1 MGLSSALA
9 SAMSGLRANQ
19 AALSIV
25 SSNVANS
32 QTPGYVVQTPN
43 QIEVTTGDFGS
54 TAMTTGVSRELDTYV
69 LNQLRTETGGSG
81 YADQMANILK
91 QLQNVYG
98 TPGNSGTLETAL
110 NNFTTALQ
118 ALSTSSGASSA
129 QTVALGAA
137 QALAQQLNLTT
148 KGIQSLRSNVEQD
161 LGTSAQAANAAMQQ
175 IAGINT
181 RLQGL
186 SANDPSA
193 ATLMDQRDQA
203 INTLSKYVDV
213 RVTTDGS
220 NQANIYTT
228 TGIQLV
234 GAGLASQFSFASAG
248 ALSATSLYN
257 IDPAKSGVGALNI
270 KLPNGSQLDV
280 VANSVVSSGQIAAD
294 LKLRDQTLV
303 QAQNQID
310 QLAATMSSA
319 LSDKTTA
326 GSPVLGP
333 PAGFDIDLAGTQPG
347 NTATFTYTDTTTN
360 TQKQITLV
368 NVTDPAALP
377 LQNATNAN
385 PMQLG
390 VNFSGG
396 MSAIASVLNTA
407 LSGTHLTFSAAP
419 SPATATTLRVTD
431 DNTGLAK
438 VNSSSISKTI
448 SSLTSTPGNPQLPL
462 FTDGGQALYTG
473 EITAS
478 GSQMTGLAGRIA
490 VNTQLVSD
498 PTRLSVYS
506 TSPVTPAGD
515 TTRSDYL
522 YSQLTTAVFSY
533 SPQSG
538 LGSASQ
544 PFTGSVSNYLQQFLS
559 VQANASTQATQLQ
572 QGQSVVVSTLQAKFN
587 STSSVNLDS
596 EMSNL
601 IQLQNAYAANA
612 HVMSV
617 VQSMM
622 NTLIQAQR

>member
-32 QTPGYVVQTPN
+32 QTPGYVAQTPN

-54 TAMTTGVSRELDTYV
+54 TAKTTGVSRDIDSYV
-69 LNQLRTETGGSG
+69 QNQLRTETGGSG
-81 YADQMANILK
+81 YADQTANILK

-98 TPGNSGTLETAL
+98 SPGNSGTLETAL
-110 NNFTTALQ
+110 NNFTSSLQ
-118 ALSTSSGASSA
+118 ALSTSAGSSSA
-129 QTVALGAA
+129 QTVAVSAA
-137 QALAQQLNLTT
+137 QALATQLNVTT

-161 LGTSAQAANAAMQQ
+161 LGTSAQAANSAMSQ
-175 IAGINT
+175 IADINT
-181 RLQGL
+181 KLQGL
-186 SANDPSA
+186 ASNDPSA

-234 GAGLASQFSFASAG
+234 GAGLASQFSFTSAG
-248 ALSATSLYN
+248 ALGATSLYN
-257 IDPAKSGVGALNI
+257 LDPAKSGVGALTI
-270 KLPNGSQLDV
+270 KLPNGSSIDV
-280 VANSVVSSGQIAAD
+280 AGNNVVSSGQIAAD

-303 QAQNQID
+303 QAQNQVD

-326 GSPVLGP
+326 GTAVSGP
-333 PAGFDIDLAGTQPG
+333 PAGFDIDLAGAQPG
-347 NTATFTYTDTTTN
+347 NTVNITYTDSTN
-360 TQKQITLV
+360 TQRQITLV

-385 PMQLG
+385 PMQVG

-396 MSAIASVLNTA
+396 MGAIASALNTA
-407 LSGTHLTFSAAP
+407 LSGSHLTFSAAP
-419 SPATATTLRVTD
+419 SPASATTLRVTD
-431 DNTGLAK
+431 DNSGLAK
-438 VNSSSISKTI
+438 VNSASSTKTI
-448 SSLTSTPGNPQLPL
+448 TSLTSGSPQLPL
-462 FTDGGQALYTG
+462 FTDGSTALYTG
-473 EITAS
+473 AITAS
-478 GSQMTGLAGRIA
+478 GSQMTGLAGRIS
-490 VNTQLVSD
+490 VNPSLVTDSSK
-498 PTRLSVYS
+498 LSIYS
-506 TSPVTPAGD
+506 TSPVTPTGD

-522 YSQLTTAVFSY
+522 YSQLTNTVFSY
-533 SPQSG
+533 SPQTG

-544 PFTGSVSNYLQQFLS
+544 PFSGSVSNYLQQFLS
-559 VQANASTQATQLQ
+559 VQANASTQATALQ

>member
-32 QTPGYVVQTPN
+32 QTPGYVVQRPN
-43 QIEVTTGDFGS
+43 QIEVTTGEFGS

-98 TPGNSGTLETAL
+98 TPGNSGTLESAL
-110 NNFTTALQ
+110 NKFTTALQ

-137 QALAQQLNLTT
+137 QALAQQLNVTT

-161 LGTSAQAANAAMQQ
+161 LGTSALAANAAMQQ
-175 IAGINT
+175 IADINT

-234 GAGLASQFSFASAG
+234 GAGLASEFSFASVG

-257 IDPAKSGVGALNI
+257 IDPAKSGVGAFNI
-270 KLPNGSQLDV
+270 KLPNGSQVDV
-280 VANSVVSSGQIAAD
+280 VANNVVSSGQIAAD
-294 LKLRDQTLV
+294 LKLRDEMLV

-319 LSDKTTA
+319 LSDKTAA
-326 GSPVLGP
+326 GGTVSGP
-333 PAGFDIDLAGTQPG
+333 PAGFDLDLAGALPG
-347 NTATFTYTDTTTN
+347 NTVNITYTDTATN
-360 TQKQITLV
+360 TQRQVTLV

-377 LQNATNAN
+377 LQNAANAN
-385 PMQLG
+385 PMRIG
-390 VNFSGG
+390 INFAGG
-396 MSAIASVLNTA
+396 MGAIASALNTA
-407 LSGTHLTFSAAP
+407 LSGSHLTFSAPP

-431 DNTGLAK
+431 DNSGLTK
-438 VNSSSISKTI
+438 VNSASTSKTI
-448 SSLTSTPGNPQLPL
+448 SSLTSGNPQLPL

-473 EITAS
+473 AITAS

-490 VNTQLVSD
+490 VNTQLVND
-498 PTRLSVYS
+498 PTRMSVYN

-522 YSQLTTAVFSY
+522 YSQLTSAVFSY

-544 PFTGSVSNYLQQFLS
+544 PFSGSVSNYLQQFLS
-559 VQANASTQATQLQ
+559 IQGNAATQATQLQ
-572 QGQSVVVSTLQAKFN
+572 QGQSVVVSTLQAKFD
-587 STSSVNLDS
+587 STSSVNLDT
-596 EMSNL
+596 EMSSL

-622 NTLIQAQR
+622 NTLLQAQV

>member
-54 TAMTTGVSRELDTYV
+54 TAKTTGVSRDIDSYV
-69 LNQLRTETGGSG
+69 QNQLRTETGGSG

-91 QLQNVYG
+91 QLQSVYG

-110 NNFTTALQ
+110 NNFTSSLQ
-118 ALSTSSGASSA
+118 ALSTNAGSSSA
-129 QTVALGAA
+129 QRVALGAA
-137 QALAQQLNLTT
+137 QALATQLNVTT

-161 LGTSAQAANAAMQQ
+161 LGTSSQAANAALNQ
-175 IAGINT
+175 IADINT
-181 RLQGL
+181 KLQGL
-186 SANDPSA
+186 ASTDPSA
-193 ATLMDQRDQA
+193 ANLMDQRDQA
-203 INTLSKYVDV
+203 INSLSKYVDV

-248 ALSATSLYN
+248 ALGATSLYN
-257 IDPAKSGVGALNI
+257 IDPTKSTVGALTI
-270 KLPNGSQLDV
+270 KLPNGSSIDV
-280 VANSVVSSGQIAAD
+280 AGNNVVSSGQIAAD

-303 QAQNQID
+303 QAQNQVD

-319 LSDKTTA
+319 MSDKTTA
-326 GSPVLGP
+326 GTPVSGP
-333 PAGFDIDLAGTQPG
+333 PAGFDIDLAGAQAG
-347 NTATFTYTDTTTN
+347 NTVNITYTDSTN
-360 TQKQITLV
+360 TQRQVTLV
-368 NVTDPAALP
+368 NVTDPTALP

-385 PMQLG
+385 PMQIG
-390 VNFSGG
+390 INFSGG
-396 MSAIASVLNTA
+396 MGAIASALNSA
-407 LSGTHLTFSAAP
+407 LPGSHLSFSPAP

-431 DNTGLAK
+431 DNSGLAK
-438 VNSSSISKTI
+438 VNSASSTKTV
-448 SSLTSTPGNPQLPL
+448 SSLTSGGPQLPL

-473 EITAS
+473 AITGT

-490 VNTQLVSD
+490 VNTQLTAD
-498 PTRLSVYS
+498 PTRLSIYS
-506 TSPVTPAGD
+506 TSPVTPTGD

-522 YSQLTTAVFSY
+522 YSQLTTSVYSY
-533 SPQSG
+533 SPQTG

-544 PFTGSVSNYLQQFLS
+544 PFTGSVSNFLQQFLS
-559 VQANASTQATQLQ
+559 VQANTSTQATALQ

-622 NTLIQAQR
+622 NTLIQAQG

>member
-1 MGLSSALA
+1 
-9 SAMSGLRANQ
+9 MSGLRANQ

-32 QTPGYVVQTPN
+32 QTPGYVAQTPN

-54 TAMTTGVSRELDTYV
+54 TAKTTGVSRDIDTYV
-69 LNQLRTETGGSG
+69 QNQLRTETGGSG

-91 QLQNVYG
+91 QLQSVYG

-110 NNFTTALQ
+110 NTFTSSLQ
-118 ALSTSSGASSA
+118 ALSTNAGSSSA
-129 QTVALGAA
+129 QNVALSAA
-137 QALAQQLNLTT
+137 QSLATQLNVTT

-161 LGTSAQAANAAMQQ
+161 LSTSSQAANAALNQ
-175 IAGINT
+175 IADINIK
-181 RLQGL
+181 LQGL
-186 SANDPSA
+186 APTDPSA

-203 INTLSKYVDV
+203 INSLSKYVDV

-220 NQANIYTT
+220 NQSNIYTT

-234 GAGLASQFSFASAG
+234 GAGLASQFSFTSAG
-248 ALSATSLYN
+248 ALGATSLYN
-257 IDPAKSGVGALNI
+257 IDPTKSGVGALAI
-270 KLPNGSQLDV
+270 KLPNGSSIDV
-280 VANSVVSSGQIAAD
+280 AGNNVVSSGQIAAD

-303 QAQNQID
+303 QAQNQVD

-319 LSDKTTA
+319 MSDKTTA
-326 GSPVLGP
+326 GTAVSGP
-333 PAGFDIDLAGTQPG
+333 PAGFNVDLAGAQPG
-347 NTATFTYTDTTTN
+347 NTVNITYTDSTN
-360 TQKQITLV
+360 TQRQITLV
-368 NVTDPAALP
+368 NVTDPTALP

-385 PMQLG
+385 PMQVG

-396 MSAIASVLNTA
+396 MGAIASALNTA
-407 LSGTHLTFSAAP
+407 LSGSHLTFSAAP

-431 DNTGLAK
+431 DNSGLAK
-438 VNSSSISKTI
+438 VNSASSSVTV
-448 SSLTSTPGNPQLPL
+448 SSLTSGGPQLPL
-462 FTDGGQALYTG
+462 FTDGGTALYTG
-473 EITAS
+473 AITGS

-490 VNTQLVSD
+490 VNTQLTAD
-498 PTRLSVYS
+498 PTKLSVYS
-506 TSPVTPAGD
+506 TSPVTPTGD

-522 YSQLTTAVFSY
+522 YSQLTSAVYSF
-533 SPQSG
+533 SPQTG
-538 LGSASQ
+538 LGSANQ

-559 VQANASTQATQLQ
+559 VQANASTQATALQ

-622 NTLIQAQR
+622 TTLLQAQA

>member
-25 SSNVANS
+25 SSNVSNS

-43 QIEVTTGDFGS
+43 QIEVSTGDFGS

-98 TPGNSGTLETAL
+98 TPGNDGTLETAL
-110 NNFTTALQ
+110 NNFTSSLQ
-118 ALSTSSGASSA
+118 ALSTSAGSSSA

-137 QALAQQLNLTT
+137 QSLAQQLNTTT

-161 LGTSAQAANAAMQQ
+161 LGNSAQAANAAMKQ
-175 IAGINT
+175 IADINT
-181 RLQGL
+181 KLQGL
-186 SANDPSA
+186 SSNDPSA

-234 GAGLASQFSFASAG
+234 GAGLASQFQFSSAG
-248 ALSATSLYN
+248 ALSATSQYN
-257 IDPAKSGVGALNI
+257 IDPAKSGVGAFNI
-270 KLPNGSQLDV
+270 VLPNGSKVDC
-280 VANSVVSSGQIAAD
+280 VANNVVSSGQIAAD

-310 QLAATMSSA
+310 QLAAAMSSA
-319 LSDKTTA
+319 LSDKTSA
-326 GSPVLGP
+326 GSTVSGP
-333 PAGFDIDLAGTQPG
+333 PTGFDLDLAGAQPG
-347 NTATFTYTDTTTN
+347 NTVNISYTDTATN
-360 TQKQITLV
+360 TQRQITLV

-385 PMQLG
+385 PMQIG

-396 MSAIASVLNTA
+396 MSAIAAALNTA
-407 LSGTHLTFSAAP
+407 LPNAHLTFSAAP

-438 VNSSSISKTI
+438 VNSASATKTI
-448 SSLTSTPGNPQLPL
+448 SSLASGNPQMPL

-473 EITAS
+473 AITAS

-490 VNTQLVSD
+490 VNIQLLTD
-498 PTRLSVYS
+498 PSKMSVYN

-522 YSQLTTAVFSY
+522 YSQLTNAVYSY
-533 SPQSG
+533 SPQTG

-544 PFTGSVSNYLQQFLS
+544 PFTGSISNYLQQFLS
-559 VQANASTQATQLQ
+559 VQSNAATQATQLQ
-572 QGQSVVVSTLQAKFN
+572 QGQSVVVSTLQAKFD
-587 STSSVNLDS
+587 STSKVNLDS

-622 NTLIQAQR
+622 NTLIQAQV

>member
-32 QTPGYVVQTPN
+32 QTPGYVVQKAN

-81 YADQMANILK
+81 YADQMASILK

-118 ALSTSSGASSA
+118 ALSTSAGSSSA
-129 QTVALGAA
+129 QTVAVGAA
-137 QALAQQLNLTT
+137 QTLAQQLNVTT

-161 LGTSAQAANAAMQQ
+161 LGSSAQQANLAMNQ
-175 IAGINT
+175 IADINT
-181 RLQGL
+181 KLQGL

-248 ALSATSLYN
+248 ALTATSQYN
-257 IDPAKSGVGALNI
+257 IDPAKSGVGAFNI
-270 KLPNGSQLDV
+270 KLPNGSMVDV
-280 VANSVVSSGQIAAD
+280 VANNVVSSGQVAAD

-319 LSDKTTA
+319 LSDKTTT
-326 GSPVLGP
+326 GSTVSGP
-333 PAGFDIDLAGTQPG
+333 PAGFDIDLAGAQPG
-347 NTATFTYTDTTTN
+347 NTVNISYTDTTTN
-360 TQKQITLV
+360 TQRQITLV

-385 PMQLG
+385 PMQIG

-396 MSAIASVLNTA
+396 MGAIASALNTA
-407 LSGTHLTFSAAP
+407 LSGAHLTFAAAS

-438 VNSSSISKTI
+438 VNSSSSTKTI
-448 SSLTSTPGNPQLPL
+448 SSLTSGNPQLPL

-473 EITAS
+473 AITAS

-490 VNTQLVSD
+490 VNTQLAAD

-506 TSPVTPAGD
+506 TSPVTPTGD

-522 YSQLTTAVFSY
+522 YSQLTNAVFSY
-533 SPQSG
+533 SPQTG
-538 LGSASQ
+538 LGSANQ

-559 VQANASTQATQLQ
+559 VQGNAATQATQLQ

-617 VQSMM
+617 VQTMM
-622 NTLIQAQR
+622 NTLLQAQV

>member
-32 QTPGYVVQTPN
+32 QTPGYVAQTPN

-54 TAMTTGVSRELDTYV
+54 TAKTTGVSREIDSYV
-69 LNQLRTETGGSG
+69 QNQLRTETGGSG

-110 NNFTTALQ
+110 NNFTSSLQ
-118 ALSTSSGASSA
+118 ALSTSAGSSSA
-129 QTVALGAA
+129 QTVAVGAA
-137 QALAQQLNLTT
+137 QALATQLNVTT

-161 LGTSAQAANAAMQQ
+161 LGTSSQAANAALNQ
-175 IAGINT
+175 IADINT
-181 RLQGL
+181 KLQGL
-186 SANDPSA
+186 APTDPSA

-203 INTLSKYVDV
+203 INSLSKYVDV

-234 GAGLASQFSFASAG
+234 GAGLASQFSFTSAG
-248 ALSATSLYN
+248 ALGATSLYN
-257 IDPAKSGVGALNI
+257 LDPAKSGVGALTI
-270 KLPNGSQLDV
+270 KLPNGSSIDV
-280 VANSVVSSGQIAAD
+280 AGNNVVSSGQIAAD

-326 GSPVLGP
+326 GTPVSGP
-333 PAGFDIDLAGTQPG
+333 PAGFDIDLAGAQPG
-347 NTATFTYTDTTTN
+347 NTVNLTYTDSTN
-360 TQKQITLV
+360 TQRQITLV

-385 PMQLG
+385 PMQIG
-390 VNFSGG
+390 VNFSSG
-396 MSAIASVLNTA
+396 MGAIASALNTA
-407 LSGTHLTFSAAP
+407 LSGSHLTFAAAP
-419 SPATATTLRVTD
+419 SPATTTTLRVTD
-431 DNTGLAK
+431 DNSGLAK
-438 VNSSSISKTI
+438 LNSASSTKTI
-448 SSLTSTPGNPQLPL
+448 SSLTSGSPQLPL
-462 FTDGGQALYTG
+462 FTDGSTALYTG
-473 EITAS
+473 AITAS
-478 GSQMTGLAGRIA
+478 GSQMTGLAGRIS
-490 VNTQLVSD
+490 VNPSLVTD

-506 TSPVTPAGD
+506 TSPVTPTGD

-522 YSQLTTAVFSY
+522 YSQLTTSVFSY
-533 SPQSG
+533 SPQTG

-622 NTLIQAQR
+622 NTLLQAQG

>member
-32 QTPGYVVQTPN
+32 QTPGYVAQTPN

-54 TAMTTGVSRELDTYV
+54 TAKTTGVSRDIDSYV
-69 LNQLRTETGGSG
+69 QNQLRTETGGSG
-81 YADQMANILK
+81 YADQMANILN

-98 TPGNSGTLETAL
+98 NPGGSGTLETAL
-110 NNFTTALQ
+110 NNFTSSLQ
-118 ALSTSSGASSA
+118 ALSTSAGSSSA

-137 QALAQQLNLTT
+137 QALATQLNVTT

-161 LGTSAQAANAAMQQ
+161 LGTSAQQANAAMNQ
-175 IAGINT
+175 IADINT
-181 RLQGL
+181 KLQGL
-186 SANDPSA
+186 ASTDPSA

-203 INTLSKYVDV
+203 INSLSKYVDV

-220 NQANIYTT
+220 NQANIYTS

-257 IDPAKSGVGALNI
+257 TDPSKSGVGALTI
-270 KLPNGSQLDV
+270 KLPNGSSIDV
-280 VANSVVSSGQIAAD
+280 AGNSVVSSGQIAAD

-303 QAQNQID
+303 QAQTQVD

-326 GSPVLGP
+326 GSTVSGP
-333 PAGFDIDLAGTQPG
+333 PAGFDVDLAGAQPG
-347 NTATFTYTDTTTN
+347 NTVNITYTDSTN
-360 TQKQITLV
+360 TQRQITLV

-385 PMQLG
+385 PMQIG
-390 VNFSGG
+390 VNFSSG
-396 MSAIASVLNTA
+396 MGAIASALNTA
-407 LSGTHLTFSAAP
+407 LPGSHLTFSAAP

-431 DNTGLAK
+431 DNSGLAK
-438 VNSSSISKTI
+438 LNSASSTKTI
-448 SSLTSTPGNPQLPL
+448 SSLTSGGPQLPL

-473 EITAS
+473 AITAS

-490 VNTQLVSD
+490 VNTQLTTD
-498 PTRLSVYS
+498 PTRLSIYS
-506 TSPVTPAGD
+506 TSPVTPTGD

-522 YSQLTTAVFSY
+522 YSQLTNTVFSY
-533 SPQSG
+533 SPQTG

-559 VQANASTQATQLQ
+559 VQGNASTQATALQ

-622 NTLIQAQR
+622 TTLLQAQT

>member
-25 SSNVANS
+25 SSNVANA

-43 QIEVTTGDFGS
+43 QIEVTTGEFGA
-54 TAMTTGVSRELDTYV
+54 TAMTTGVSRLLDTYV
-69 LNQLRTETGGSG
+69 QNQLRTETGGGG

-98 TPGNSGTLETAL
+98 TPGNSGTLESAL
-110 NNFTTALQ
+110 NKFTTALQ

-137 QALAQQLNLTT
+137 QALATQLNVTT

-161 LGTSAQAANAAMQQ
+161 LGNSAQAANAAMKQ
-175 IAGINT
+175 IADINT

-213 RVTTDGS
+213 RVTTDNS

-234 GAGLASQFSFASAG
+234 GAGLASEFSFASAG

-257 IDPAKSGVGALNI
+257 IDPAKSGVGAFNI
-270 KLPNGSQLDV
+270 KLPNGSQVDV
-280 VANSVVSSGQIAAD
+280 VANNVVSSGQIAAD
-294 LKLRDQTLV
+294 LKLRDDILV

-310 QLAATMSSA
+310 QLAATMASA

-326 GSPVLGP
+326 GSTVTGP
-333 PAGFDIDLAGTQPG
+333 PAGFDLELAGALPG
-347 NTATFTYTDTTTN
+347 NTVNITYTDTATN
-360 TQKQITLV
+360 TQRQITLV

-385 PMQLG
+385 PMRVGVDFAGGLG
-390 VNFSGG
+390 
-396 MSAIASVLNTA
+396 AIASALNTA
-407 LSGTHLTFSAAP
+407 LSGTHLSFSAAP
-419 SPATATTLRVTD
+419 PPATATTLRVTD

-438 VNSSSISKTI
+438 VGSASTTKTI
-448 SSLTSTPGNPQLPL
+448 SSLTSGNPQLPL

-473 EITAS
+473 AITAS

-490 VNTQLVSD
+490 VNTQLVTD
-498 PTRLSVYS
+498 PTRMSVYN

-522 YSQLTTAVFSY
+522 YSQLTSAVFSY

-544 PFTGSVSNYLQQFLS
+544 PFSGSVSNFLQQFLS
-559 VQANASTQATQLQ
+559 VQANAATQATQLQ
-572 QGQSVVVSTLQAKFN
+572 QGQSVVVSTLQAKFD
-587 STSSVNLDS
+587 STSKVNLDS

-617 VQSMM
+617 VQTMM
-622 NTLIQAQR
+622 NTLIQAQL

>member
-25 SSNVANS
+25 SSNVANA

-43 QIEVTTGDFGS
+43 QIEVTTGEFGS
-54 TAMTTGVSRELDTYV
+54 TAMTTGVSRLLDTYV
-69 LNQLRTETGGSG
+69 QNQLRTETGGSG

-98 TPGNSGTLETAL
+98 TPGNSGTLESAL
-110 NNFTTALQ
+110 NKFTTALQ

-137 QALAQQLNLTT
+137 QALATQLNVTT

-161 LGTSAQAANAAMQQ
+161 LGNSAQAANAAMKQV
-175 IAGINT
+175 ADINT

-213 RVTTDGS
+213 RVTTDNS

-234 GAGLASQFSFASAG
+234 GAGLASEFSFASAG

-257 IDPAKSGVGALNI
+257 IDPAKSGVGAFNI
-270 KLPNGSQLDV
+270 KLPNGSQVDV
-280 VANSVVSSGQIAAD
+280 VANNVVSSGQIAAD
-294 LKLRDQTLV
+294 LKLRDDILV

-310 QLAATMSSA
+310 QLAATMASA

-326 GSPVLGP
+326 GSTVSGP
-333 PAGFDIDLAGTQPG
+333 PAGFDLELAGALPG
-347 NTATFTYTDTTTN
+347 NTVNITYTDTATN
-360 TQKQITLV
+360 TQRQITLV

-385 PMQLG
+385 PMRIG
-390 VNFSGG
+390 VDFAGG
-396 MSAIASVLNTA
+396 MGAIASALNTA
-407 LSGTHLTFSAAP
+407 LPSAHLSFSAAP

-438 VNSSSISKTI
+438 VGSASTTKTI
-448 SSLTSTPGNPQLPL
+448 SSLTSGNPQLPL

-473 EITAS
+473 AITAS
-478 GSQMTGLAGRIA
+478 GSQITGLAGRIA
-490 VNTQLVSD
+490 VNTQLVTD
-498 PTRLSVYS
+498 PTRMSVYN

-522 YSQLTTAVFSY
+522 YSQLTSAVFSY
-533 SPQSG
+533 APQSG

-544 PFTGSVSNYLQQFLS
+544 PFTGSVSNFLQQFLS
-559 VQANASTQATQLQ
+559 VQANAATQATQLQ
-572 QGQSVVVSTLQAKFN
+572 QGQSVVVSTLQAKFD
-587 STSSVNLDS
+587 STSKVNLDS

-622 NTLIQAQR
+622 NTLIQAQL

>member
-32 QTPGYVVQTPN
+32 QTPGYVAQTPN

-54 TAMTTGVSRELDTYV
+54 TAKTTGVSRDIDTYV
-69 LNQLRTETGGSG
+69 QNQLRTETGGSG
-81 YADQMANILK
+81 YADQTANILK

-110 NNFTTALQ
+110 NNFTTSLQ
-118 ALSTSSGASSA
+118 ALSTSAGSSSA
-129 QTVALGAA
+129 QTVAVGAA
-137 QALAQQLNLTT
+137 QALATQLNVTT

-161 LGTSAQAANAAMQQ
+161 LGTSSQAANAAMNQ
-175 IAGINT
+175 IADINT
-181 RLQGL
+181 KLQGL
-186 SANDPSA
+186 APTDPSA

-203 INTLSKYVDV
+203 INSLSKYVDV

-234 GAGLASQFSFASAG
+234 GAGLASQFTFASAG
-248 ALSATSLYN
+248 ALGATSLYN
-257 IDPAKSGVGALNI
+257 IDPAKSGVGALAI
-270 KLPNGSQLDV
+270 KLPNGSSIDV
-280 VANSVVSSGQIAAD
+280 AGNNVVSSGQIAAD

-303 QAQNQID
+303 QAQQQVD

-326 GSPVLGP
+326 GTSVSGP
-333 PAGFDIDLAGTQPG
+333 PAGFDIDLAGAQPG
-347 NTATFTYTDTTTN
+347 NTVNLTYTDSTN
-360 TQKQITLV
+360 TQRQITLV

-385 PMQLG
+385 PMQIGL
-390 VNFSGG
+390 NFSGG
-396 MSAIASVLNTA
+396 MGAIAAALNTA
-407 LSGTHLTFSAAP
+407 LSGSHLTFSAAP

-431 DNTGLAK
+431 DNSGLAK
-438 VNSSSISKTI
+438 VNSASSTKTI
-448 SSLTSTPGNPQLPL
+448 SSLTSGSPQLPL

-473 EITAS
+473 AITAS

-490 VNTQLVSD
+490 VNTQLSTD
-498 PTRLSVYS
+498 PTKLSVYS
-506 TSPVTPAGD
+506 TSPVTPTGD

-522 YSQLTTAVFSY
+522 YSQLTNTVFSY
-533 SPQSG
+533 SPQTG

-559 VQANASTQATQLQ
+559 VQANASTQATALQ

-622 NTLIQAQR
+622 NTLLQAQG

>member
-19 AALSIV
+19 AALSIT

-43 QIEVTTGDFGS
+43 QIEVTTGGFGS
-54 TAMTTGVSRELDTYV
+54 TAMTTGVSRDIDSYV

-110 NNFTTALQ
+110 NNFTSSLQ
-118 ALSTSSGASSA
+118 ALSTNAGSSSA
-129 QTVALGAA
+129 QTVAVGAA
-137 QALAQQLNLTT
+137 QTLAQQLNLTT

-161 LGTSAQAANAAMQQ
+161 LGTSALAANAAMNQ
-175 IAGINT
+175 IADINT
-181 RLQGL
+181 KLQGL
-186 SANDPSA
+186 AATDPSA

-234 GAGLASQFSFASAG
+234 GAGLASQFTFSSVG

-257 IDPAKSGVGALNI
+257 LDPAKSGVGALNI
-270 KLPNGSQLDV
+270 KLPNGSSIDV
-280 VANSVVSSGQIAAD
+280 AGNSVVSSGQIAAD

-303 QAQNQID
+303 QAQNQVD

-326 GSPVLGP
+326 GTTVSGP
-333 PAGFDIDLAGTQPG
+333 PAGFDIDLAGAQPG
-347 NTATFTYTDTTTN
+347 NTVNFTYTDSTN
-360 TQKQITLV
+360 TQRQITLV

-385 PMQLG
+385 PMKIG

-396 MSAIASVLNTA
+396 MGAIASVLNTA
-407 LSGTHLTFSAAP
+407 LSSSHLTFSAAP

-431 DNTGLAK
+431 DNSGLAK
-438 VNSSSISKTI
+438 VNSASITKTI
-448 SSLTSTPGNPQLPL
+448 TSLTSGSPQLPL
-462 FTDGGQALYTG
+462 FTDGSTALYTG
-473 EITAS
+473 AITAS
-478 GSQMTGLAGRIA
+478 GSQMTGLAGRIS
-490 VNTQLVSD
+490 VNPSLVTD
-498 PTRLSVYS
+498 PTRLSVYN
-506 TSPVTPAGD
+506 TSPVTPTGD

-522 YSQLTTAVFSY
+522 YSQLTNTVFSY
-533 SPQSG
+533 SPQTG

-572 QGQSVVVSTLQAKFN
+572 QGQGVVVSTLQAKFN

-622 NTLIQAQR
+622 NTLLQAQV

>member
-32 QTPGYVVQTPN
+32 QTPGYVAQTPN

-54 TAMTTGVSRELDTYV
+54 TAKTTGVSRDIDSYV
-69 LNQLRTETGGSG
+69 QNQLRTETGGSG

-110 NNFTTALQ
+110 NNFTSSLQ
-118 ALSTSSGASSA
+118 ALSTSAGSSSA
-129 QTVALGAA
+129 QTVAVSAA
-137 QALAQQLNLTT
+137 QALATQLNVTT

-161 LGTSAQAANAAMQQ
+161 LGTSSQAANAALNQ
-175 IAGINT
+175 IADINT
-181 RLQGL
+181 KLQGL
-186 SANDPSA
+186 ASTDPSA

-203 INTLSKYVDV
+203 INSLSKYVDV

-248 ALSATSLYN
+248 ALGATSLYN
-257 IDPAKSGVGALNI
+257 IDPAKSGVGALTI
-270 KLPNGSQLDV
+270 KLPNGSSIDV
-280 VANSVVSSGQIAAD
+280 AGNNVVSSGQIAAD

-303 QAQNQID
+303 QAQNQVD

-326 GSPVLGP
+326 GTTVSGP
-333 PAGFDIDLAGTQPG
+333 PAGFDIDLAGAQPG
-347 NTATFTYTDTTTN
+347 NTVNITYTDSTN
-360 TQKQITLV
+360 TQRQITLV

-385 PMQLG
+385 PMQIG
-390 VNFSGG
+390 VNFSSG
-396 MSAIASVLNTA
+396 MGAIASALNSA
-407 LSGTHLTFSAAP
+407 LPGSHLSFSAAP

-431 DNTGLAK
+431 DNSGLAK
-438 VNSSSISKTI
+438 VNSASSSKTI
-448 SSLTSTPGNPQLPL
+448 SSLTSGSPQLPL

-473 EITAS
+473 AITAS

-490 VNTQLVSD
+490 VNTQLSTD

-506 TSPVTPAGD
+506 TSPVTPTGD

-522 YSQLTTAVFSY
+522 YSQLTNAVYSY
-533 SPQSG
+533 SPQTG

-559 VQANASTQATQLQ
+559 VQANASTQATALQ

-622 NTLIQAQR
+622 NTLIQAQG

>member
-25 SSNVANS
+25 SSNVANA

-43 QIEVTTGDFGS
+43 QIEVTTGEFGS
-54 TAMTTGVSRELDTYV
+54 TAMTTGVSRLLDTYV
-69 LNQLRTETGGSG
+69 QNQLRTETGGSG

-98 TPGNSGTLETAL
+98 TPGNSGTLESAL
-110 NNFTTALQ
+110 NKFTTALQ

-137 QALAQQLNLTT
+137 QALATQLNVTT

-161 LGTSAQAANAAMQQ
+161 LGNSAQAANAAMKQV
-175 IAGINT
+175 ADINT

-213 RVTTDGS
+213 RVTTDNS

-234 GAGLASQFSFASAG
+234 GAGLASEFSFASAG

-257 IDPAKSGVGALNI
+257 IDPAKSGVGAFNI
-270 KLPNGSQLDV
+270 KLPNGSQVDV
-280 VANSVVSSGQIAAD
+280 VANNVVSSGQIAAD
-294 LKLRDQTLV
+294 LKLRDDILV

-310 QLAATMSSA
+310 QLAATMASA
-319 LSDKTTA
+319 LSDRTTA
-326 GSPVLGP
+326 GSTVSGP
-333 PAGFDIDLAGTQPG
+333 PAGFDLELAGALPG
-347 NTATFTYTDTTTN
+347 NTVNITYTDTATN
-360 TQKQITLV
+360 TQRQITLV

-385 PMQLG
+385 PMRIG
-390 VNFSGG
+390 VDFAGG
-396 MSAIASVLNTA
+396 MGAIASALNTA
-407 LSGTHLTFSAAP
+407 LPSAHLSFSAAP

-438 VNSSSISKTI
+438 VGSASTTKTI
-448 SSLTSTPGNPQLPL
+448 SSLTSGNPQLPL

-473 EITAS
+473 AITAS

-490 VNTQLVSD
+490 VNTQLVTD
-498 PTRLSVYS
+498 PTRMSVYN

-522 YSQLTTAVFSY
+522 YSQLTSAVFSY
-533 SPQSG
+533 APQSG

-544 PFTGSVSNYLQQFLS
+544 PFTGSVSNFLQQFLS
-559 VQANASTQATQLQ
+559 VQANAATQATQLQ
-572 QGQSVVVSTLQAKFN
+572 QGQSVVVSTLQAKFD
-587 STSSVNLDS
+587 STSKVNLDS

-617 VQSMM
+617 VQTMM
-622 NTLIQAQR
+622 NTLIQAQL

>member
-32 QTPGYVVQTPN
+32 QTPGYVAQTPN

-54 TAMTTGVSRELDTYV
+54 TAKTTGVSRDIDSYV

-81 YADQMANILK
+81 YADQTANILK

-98 TPGNSGTLETAL
+98 NPGGSGTLETAL
-110 NNFTTALQ
+110 NNFTSSLQ
-118 ALSTSSGASSA
+118 ALSTSAGSSSA
-129 QTVALGAA
+129 QTVAVGAA
-137 QALAQQLNLTT
+137 QTLATQLNVTT

-161 LGTSAQAANAAMQQ
+161 LGTSAQQANAAMNQ
-175 IAGINT
+175 IADINT
-181 RLQGL
+181 KLQGL
-186 SANDPSA
+186 ASTDPSA

-203 INTLSKYVDV
+203 INSLSKYVDV

-234 GAGLASQFSFASAG
+234 GAGLASQFSFASVG

-257 IDPAKSGVGALNI
+257 TDPAKSGVGALTI
-270 KLPNGSQLDV
+270 KLPNGSSVDV
-280 VANSVVSSGQIAAD
+280 AANNVVSSGQIAAD

-303 QAQNQID
+303 QAQNQVD

-326 GSPVLGP
+326 GTLVSGP
-333 PAGFDIDLAGTQPG
+333 PAGFDVHLAGAQPR
-347 NTATFTYTDTTTN
+347 NTVNLTYTHYTN
-360 TQKQITLV
+360 TQRQITLV
-368 NVTDPAALP
+368 NVTDEAALP

-385 PMQLG
+385 PMQIG

-396 MSAIASVLNTA
+396 MGAIASALNTA
-407 LSGTHLTFSAAP
+407 LNGTHLTFSAAP
-419 SPATATTLRVTD
+419 SPATATPLRVTD
-431 DNTGLAK
+431 DNSGLAK
-438 VNSSSISKTI
+438 VNSTSITKTI
-448 SSLTSTPGNPQLPL
+448 SSLTSGSPQLPL

-473 EITAS
+473 AITAS

-490 VNTQLVSD
+490 VNTSLAAD

-515 TTRSDYL
+515 TTRSDFL
-522 YSQLTTAVFSY
+522 YSQLTSTVFSY
-533 SPQSG
+533 SPQTG

-544 PFTGSVSNYLQQFLS
+544 PFSGSVSNYLQQFLS
-559 VQANASTQATQLQ
+559 VQSNASTQATQLQ

-622 NTLIQAQR
+622 NTLLQAQG

>member
-32 QTPGYVVQTPN
+32 QTPGYVAQTPN

-54 TAMTTGVSRELDTYV
+54 TAKTTGVSRDIDSYV
-69 LNQLRTETGGSG
+69 QNQLRTETGGSG

-110 NNFTTALQ
+110 NNFTSSLQ
-118 ALSTSSGASSA
+118 ALSTSAGSSSA
-129 QTVALGAA
+129 QTVAVSAA
-137 QALAQQLNLTT
+137 QALATQLNVTT

-161 LGTSAQAANAAMQQ
+161 LGTSSQAANAALNQ
-175 IAGINT
+175 IADINT
-181 RLQGL
+181 KLQGL
-186 SANDPSA
+186 ASTDPSA

-203 INTLSKYVDV
+203 INSLSKYVDV

-248 ALSATSLYN
+248 ALGATSLYN
-257 IDPAKSGVGALNI
+257 VDPAKSGVGALTI
-270 KLPNGSQLDV
+270 KLPNGSSIDV
-280 VANSVVSSGQIAAD
+280 AGNNVVSSGQIAAD

-303 QAQNQID
+303 QAQNQVD

-326 GSPVLGP
+326 GSPVSGP
-333 PAGFDIDLAGTQPG
+333 PAGFDIDLAGALPG
-347 NTATFTYTDTTTN
+347 NTVNITYTDSTN
-360 TQKQITLV
+360 TQRQITLV

-385 PMQLG
+385 PMQIG
-390 VNFSGG
+390 VNFSNG
-396 MSAIASVLNTA
+396 MGAIASALNTA
-407 LSGTHLTFSAAP
+407 LPGSHLSFSAAP

-431 DNTGLAK
+431 DNSGLAK
-438 VNSSSISKTI
+438 VNSASSSKTI
-448 SSLTSTPGNPQLPL
+448 SSLISGSPQLPL

-473 EITAS
+473 AITAS

-490 VNTQLVSD
+490 VNTQLSTD

-506 TSPVTPAGD
+506 TSPVTPTGD

-522 YSQLTTAVFSY
+522 YSQLTNTVFSY
-533 SPQSG
+533 SPQTG

-559 VQANASTQATQLQ
+559 VQANASTQATALQ

-622 NTLIQAQR
+622 NTLIQAQG

>member
-19 AALSIV
+19 AALSIT

-43 QIEVTTGDFGS
+43 QIEVTTGGFGS
-54 TAMTTGVSRELDTYV
+54 TAMTTGVSRDIDSYV

-110 NNFTTALQ
+110 NNFTSSLQ
-118 ALSTSSGASSA
+118 ALSTNAGSSSA
-129 QTVALGAA
+129 QTVAVGAA
-137 QALAQQLNLTT
+137 QTLAQQLNLTT

-161 LGTSAQAANAAMQQ
+161 LGTSALAANAAMNQ
-175 IAGINT
+175 IADINT
-181 RLQGL
+181 KLQGL
-186 SANDPSA
+186 ASTDPSA

-234 GAGLASQFSFASAG
+234 GAGLASQFTFSSVG

-257 IDPAKSGVGALNI
+257 LDPAKSGVGALNI
-270 KLPNGSQLDV
+270 KLPNGSSIDV
-280 VANSVVSSGQIAAD
+280 AGNSVVSSGQIAAD

-303 QAQNQID
+303 QAQNQVD

-326 GSPVLGP
+326 GATVSGP
-333 PAGFDIDLAGTQPG
+333 PAGFDIDLAGAQPG
-347 NTATFTYTDTTTN
+347 NTVNFTYTDSTN
-360 TQKQITLV
+360 TQRQITLV

-385 PMQLG
+385 PMKIG

-396 MSAIASVLNTA
+396 MGAIASVLNTA
-407 LSGTHLTFSAAP
+407 LSSSHLTFSAAP

-431 DNTGLAK
+431 DNSGLAK
-438 VNSSSISKTI
+438 VNSASITKTI
-448 SSLTSTPGNPQLPL
+448 TSLTSGSPQLPL
-462 FTDGGQALYTG
+462 FTDGSTALYTG
-473 EITAS
+473 AITPS
-478 GSQMTGLAGRIA
+478 GSQMAGLAGRIS
-490 VNTQLVSD
+490 VNPSLVTD

-506 TSPVTPAGD
+506 TSPVTPTGD

-522 YSQLTTAVFSY
+522 YSQLTNTVFSY
-533 SPQSG
+533 SPQTG

-622 NTLIQAQR
+622 NTLLQAQV